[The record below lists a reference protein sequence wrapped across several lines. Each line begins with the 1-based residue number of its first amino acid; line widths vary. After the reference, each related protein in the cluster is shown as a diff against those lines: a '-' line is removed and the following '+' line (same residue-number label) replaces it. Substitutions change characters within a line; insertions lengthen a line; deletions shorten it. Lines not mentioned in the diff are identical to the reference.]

1 MKVDAAFVRCT
12 HCKTIN
18 RLPAD
23 KLRRSPKC
31 GKCKSFLEF
40 NKRPIEA
47 TVSNFD
53 REVLAWPGIV
63 LVEFWSS
70 QCGHCMRI
78 APIIEALAQE
88 RAGLIKVVTVNIE
101 NESPLASRFQIRA
114 TPIMM
119 LYRNGDRLSETAG
132 ALPKEQVEAW
142 IDSSVLG

>member
-12 HCKTIN
+12 PCSTIN

-23 KLRRSPKC
+23 RLRRRPKC
-31 GKCKSFLEF
+31 GKCKAFLEL
-40 NKRPIEA
+40 NKRPIAA
-47 TVSNFD
+47 TVSSFD
-53 REVLAWPGIV
+53 REVLLWPGIV

-70 QCGHCMRI
+70 RCGHCIRI

-101 NESPLASRFQIRA
+101 NESPLALRFQIRS

-119 LYRNGDRLSETAG
+119 LYRKGVRLREIAG
-132 ALPKEQVEAW
+132 ALPIEQLEAW
-142 IDSSVLG
+142 IDSSVL